1 MIMGKLTLRPTRRDV
16 VVAVV
21 GMACMLLFSRV
32 FELGIQD
39 PTSHYL
45 QTPDPVLLN
54 QKHPA
59 PSKPSYRHQVVP
71 QDDDIKPAPVPV
83 LPKHG
88 SHDVVHNPIQHSA
101 HSTPK
106 TQSWPD
112 LSTGLPQT
120 NLVKHGAGWT
130 IFENIY
136 MSNGT

>member
-1 MIMGKLTLRPTRRDV
+1 MGKLTLRPTRRDA
-16 VVAVV
+16 VVAMA

-45 QTPDPVLLN
+45 HTIPDTLLSG
-54 QKHPA
+54 QKHLA

-71 QDDDIKPAPVPV
+71 QDDDIPKPAPVPV

-101 HSTPK
+101 PL
-106 TQSWPD
+106 QP
-112 LSTGLPQT
+112 
-120 NLVKHGAGWT
+120 
-130 IFENIY
+130 
-136 MSNGT
+136 